1 MTTIGSKSRVS
12 KETEI
17 SSIVAYIIYIIYT
30 YIYICI
36 YIILLVMGQNPVPM
50 WRLSLRATHI
60 GYCVFRRQRWL
71 PQSSTFSKGQQS
83 SRAFS
88 VVQCLDIGN
97 EQFQLLECQKRCKQ
111 KLGDVEWRKKK
122 QQRSD
127 QRKLHEYKSTW
138 NPKDDQRK
146 NQEWWTVTKW

>member
-1 MTTIGSKSRVS
+1 MTTIGNKSRIS

-17 SSIVAYIIYIIYT
+17 ASIVAYIIYILY
-30 YIYICI
+30 YIYV

-60 GYCVFRRQRWL
+60 GYCAFRRQRWL

-111 KLGDVEWRKKK
+111 KLGDVE
-122 QQRSD
+122 
-127 QRKLHEYKSTW
+127 
-138 NPKDDQRK
+138 
-146 NQEWWTVTKW
+146 